1 MLIPLQ
7 VALGPRA
14 AAVPPLAQWR
24 ARGCAWR
31 APRRARGA
39 CGVSGAVAVGRSRPS
54 EDQNGKSMGKS
65 WISWVGFSWLL
76 WIHIWNSMEYT
87 IWLFD
92 IAMEK
97 WPIEIDGLPINSMV
111 DLSSSQTV
119 SHNQR
124 VSLYGLHVLVLPWV
138 LPGNG
143 HGNLGIR

>member
-24 ARGCAWR
+24 ARWCAWR
-31 APRRARGA
+31 AARGA

-54 EDQNGKSMGKS
+54 EDRNGKSMGKS

-76 WIHIWNSMEYT
+76 WIHIWNSIVYHLVMT
-87 IWLFD
+87 N
-92 IAMEK
+92 IAMEAMAL
-97 WPIEIDGLPINSMV
+97 IEIDGLPIRNGWV

-119 SHNQR
+119 K
-124 VSLYGLHVLVLPWV
+124 
-138 LPGNG
+138 
-143 HGNLGIR
+143 